1 MTQAVTVRRDGDAFQ
16 ARLFWWRAARLL
28 DDASPIVKVGFE
40 TGPKSFDDIWVQ
52 YDPARSPP
60 DQTGRPLL
68 REHIQCK
75 WHVTPDNYGYTH
87 LVDPEFI
94 NANAKSLLQR
104 ARAAQ
109 LSYAPDGAGCR
120 FKLLTNWRIDRAD
133 PLRELI
139 GNRSNAMRLDR
150 LFGTQTDNSKA
161 GQVRKAWRDHL
172 GIDEAELRLLA
183 GTLAFGEATDS
194 LDDWR
199 DHLDTLFGFVG
210 LRRVPA
216 NESAFFYDNLVFE
229 WMAQQRL
236 EFDRQTFR
244 AACAREG
251 LLSSATPKS
260 VVFGVKS
267 FEHHVDRLQDRC
279 TAVLDLVPV
288 FDERYIRSQDDW
300 TDKLYPELKT
310 FLLAAASGHNRLRL
324 ALDTHITLAFAAGS
338 ILNIKSGRA
347 IELEQRTTGRAVWAA
362 DDAAS
367 DPTWPTWSFTQVEL
381 GRPDRDLA
389 VGVGLTHDVGREVEA
404 FVRTQLPSVD
414 RILLAQPNI
423 GAGARSVACGRHAFE
438 LAEALTSNVRAA
450 VPDPGASNVHL
461 FIAAPNAFTFFLG
474 QRQAA
479 LGTVHLYEYDF
490 DGQRDRSYRRSISL
504 PLRTSAVTDSGPPD
518 GV

>member
-1 MTQAVTVRRDGDAFQ
+1 MTQAVTGRRDGDAFQ

-40 TGPKSFDDIWVQ
+40 TGPKSFDDIWVE

-75 WHVTPDNYGYTH
+75 WHVTPDNYGYAH
-87 LVDPEFI
+87 LIDPEFI

-104 ARAAQ
+104 AHAAQ
-109 LSYAPDGAGCR
+109 LSYAPDGTGCR

-139 GNRSNAMRLDR
+139 GNRSNAMRLER
-150 LFGTQTDNSKA
+150 LFGTLTDNSKA

-172 GIDEAELRLLA
+172 GVDEAELRLLA

-199 DHLDTLFGFVG
+199 DHLDALFGLVG
-210 LRRVPA
+210 LRRVLA
-216 NESAFFYDNLVFE
+216 NESTFFYDNLVFE

-236 EFDRQTFR
+236 EFDRKTFR

-251 LLSSATPKS
+251 LLSPATPKS

-267 FEHHVDRLQDRC
+267 FEHPVDRLQDRC
-279 TAVLDLVPV
+279 AEVLDLVPV

-300 TDKLYPELKT
+300 TDKLYPKLRT
-310 FLLAAASGHNRLRL
+310 FLLEAASGHQRIRL
-324 ALDTHITLAFAAGS
+324 ALDTHVTLAFAAGS

-347 IELEQRTTGRAVWAA
+347 IELEQRTTARTIWAA
-362 DDAAS
+362 DDATP
-367 DPTWPTWSFTQVEL
+367 DPTWPTWSLTQVDL
-381 GRPDRDLA
+381 GGAGRDLA
-389 VGVGLTHDVGREVEA
+389 VAVGLTHDVTREVEA
-404 FVRTQLPSVD
+404 FVRSQLPSAG
-414 RILLAQPNI
+414 RILLAQPSR
-423 GAGARSVACGRHAFE
+423 GAGGRSVACGRHAFE
-438 LAEALTSNVRAA
+438 LAEGLTYNVRSA
-450 VPDPGASNVHL
+450 VSEPGMSDVHL
-461 FIAAPNAFTFFLG
+461 FIGAPNAFTFFLG
-474 QRQAA
+474 RRQAA
-479 LGTVHLYEYDF
+479 LGSVHLYEYDF

-504 PLRTSAVTDSGPPD
+504 PLRNTAALTGSADQS
-518 GV
+518 

>member
-1 MTQAVTVRRDGDAFQ
+1 MTQAVVVRRDGDTFQ

-28 DDASPIVKVGFE
+28 DDASPIIKVGFE
-40 TGPKSFDDIWVQ
+40 SGPKSFDDIWVE
-52 YDPARSPP
+52 YDSARSPP
-60 DQTGRPLL
+60 DQIGRPLL

-75 WHVTPDNYGYTH
+75 WHVSPDNYGYIH
-87 LVDPEFI
+87 LIDPEFI

-109 LSYAPDGAGCR
+109 LSHAPEGAGCR

-139 GNRSNAMRLDR
+139 GSRSNAMRLER

-161 GQVRKAWRDHL
+161 GQVRKAWREHL
-172 GIDEAELRLLA
+172 GIDEAELRVLA

-199 DHLDTLFGFVG
+199 DHLDALFGFVG

-216 NESAFFYDNLVFE
+216 NESAFLYDNLVFE

-251 LLSSATPKS
+251 LLAPSATKPI
-260 VVFGVKS
+260 VFGVKS
-267 FEHHVDRLQDRC
+267 FEHPVDRLQDRC
-279 TAVLDLVPV
+279 AEVLDLVPV

-300 TDKLYPELKT
+300 TEKLYPELKT
-310 FLLAAASGHNRLRL
+310 FLLKAASDNERIRL
-324 ALDTHITLAFAAGS
+324 ALDTHVTLAFAAGS

-347 IELEQRTTGRAVWAA
+347 IELEQRTTSRAIWAA
-362 DDAAS
+362 DDAES
-367 DPTWPTWSFTQVEL
+367 DPVWPSWSVTRIDL
-381 GRPDRDLA
+381 DRTGSDLA
-389 VGVGLTHDVGREVEA
+389 VAVGLTHDVSRDVDA
-404 FVRTQLPSVD
+404 FVRRQLPAVGS
-414 RILLAQPNI
+414 ILVAQPSN
-423 GAGARSVACGRHAFE
+423 GPGARSVACGRHAFE
-438 LAEALTSNVRAA
+438 LAETLTSTLRSAL
-450 VPDPGASNVHL
+450 PKPSSTLHL

-474 QRQAA
+474 QRQSA
-479 LGTVHLYEYDF
+479 LGSVHLYEFDF
-490 DGQRDRSYRRSISL
+490 DGQRDRSYRRSIIL
-504 PLRTSAVTDSGPPD
+504 PFGKPPNNTEPLAD
-518 GV
+518 KAQ

>member
-1 MTQAVTVRRDGDAFQ
+1 MTQAVAVRRDGDAFQ

-28 DDASPIVKVGFE
+28 DEASPIIKVGFE
-40 TGPKSFDDIWVQ
+40 NGPKGFDDIWVE

-60 DQTGRPLL
+60 DQNGRPLL

-75 WHVTPDNYGYTH
+75 WHVTPDSYGYAH
-87 LVDPEFI
+87 LIDPAFI

-109 LSYAPDGAGCR
+109 LSFAPDGAGCR

-133 PLRELI
+133 ALREFI
-139 GNRSNAMRLDR
+139 GNRSNAMRLER

-161 GQVRKAWRDHL
+161 GQVRKAWREHL
-172 GIDEAELRLLA
+172 GVDEAELRLLA

-199 DHLDTLFGFVG
+199 DHLDALFGFVG

-236 EFDRQTFR
+236 EFDRKTFR
-244 AACAREG
+244 TACAREG
-251 LLSSATPKS
+251 LLASATPKPT
-260 VVFGVKS
+260 VFGVKS
-267 FEHHVDRLQDRC
+267 FEHPVDRLQDRC
-279 TAVLDLVPV
+279 VEVLDFVPA

-300 TDKLYPELKT
+300 TDALYPSLQT
-310 FLLAAASGHNRLRL
+310 FLLTAASGDERIRL
-324 ALDTHITLAFAAGS
+324 ALDTHVTLAFAAGS

-347 IELEQRTTGRAVWAA
+347 IELEQRTTARAIWAA
-362 DDAAS
+362 DDAEP
-367 DPTWPTWSFTQVEL
+367 DPAWPTLAIQSV
-381 GRPDRDLA
+381 DLETGGCDIA
-389 VGVGLTHDVGREVEA
+389 VAVGLTHNISHDVQN
-404 FVRTQLPSVD
+404 FVRNGLSSAG
-414 RILLAQPNI
+414 RLLIVQPTS
-423 GAGARSVACGRHAFE
+423 GPGARSVACGRHAFD
-438 LAEALTSNVRAA
+438 LAEALITQVRA
-450 VPDPGASNVHL
+450 VITQSGAAHAHL

-479 LGTVHLYEYDF
+479 IGPVSLYEFDF
-490 DGQRDRSYRRSISL
+490 DGRQDRSYRRSIYL
-504 PLRTSAVTDSGPPD
+504 PIRQQAE
-518 GV
+518 